1 MAQNLSIDDLVK
13 VNEEIY
19 AASLKWYNIGL
30 QLQLSPISLD
40 KIKDEESDSSN
51 RLLEMLKAWLKKV
64 EPKPTWAALVK
75 ALKNHTVDEGLLA
88 AKLEKKY
95 CKPKTPSAAG

>member
-1 MAQNLSIDDLVK
+1 MAQNLSIDDLGK

-19 AASLKWYNIGL
+19 AASLKWYKIGL
-30 QLQLSPISLD
+30 QLKVSPNSLD
-40 KIKDEESDSSN
+40 KIKAEESDFSDK
-51 RLLEMLKAWLKKV
+51 LLEMLKAWLKKV
-64 EPKPTWAALVK
+64 QPKPTWAALVK
-75 ALKNHTVDEGLLA
+75 ALKNHTVDEELLA